1 MIKPLIPAIPS
12 KVLTI
17 EGKEYQVYD
26 AVTTCHGTTNGYF
39 CQYLRVSINAVDKRR
54 AVRTFPKIKDV
65 SEKWRAI
72 HLYIQDIATELNDFV
87 EQNYCGDRLRFWDL
101 KPQYN
106 ILQTKK
112 GKYNYTYINY
122 LVRGEVGDKQTFV
135 GKLVGKTAEITQADI
150 DARVKEAVEHQR
162 IVNTQYNEKLAA
174 KHKAFRDLVEQQI
187 ATRDAEFFGVPLS
200 A

>member
-26 AVTTCHGTTNGYF
+26 VVTTCHGTTNGYF

-65 SEKWRAI
+65 TEKWRAI

-87 EQNYCGDRLRFWDL
+87 EQNYCGDRLQFWDL
-101 KPQYN
+101 KPRYN

-112 GKYNYTYINY
+112 KKYNYTYINY
-122 LVRGEVGDKQTFV
+122 LVRAGIGEKQRIV
-135 GKLVGKTAEITQADI
+135 NKLIGQTAEITQADI

-162 IVNTQYNEKLAA
+162 IVNTEYNQKLAA

-187 ATRDAEFFGVPLS
+187 ATRDAEFVGVPLS

>member
-12 KVLTI
+12 KTLTI

-26 AVTTCHGTTNGYF
+26 MVATCHGTTNSYY
-39 CQYLRVSINAVDKRR
+39 CQYLRVCINAVDKAR

-72 HLYIQDIATELNDFV
+72 HLHIQDIVTELNDFV

-101 KPQYN
+101 KPKYN
-106 ILQTKK
+106 ILQMKK
-112 GKYNYTYINY
+112 KKYNYTYVKY
-122 LVRGEVGDKQTFV
+122 WVRADIGEKQHPV
-135 GKLVGKTAEITQADI
+135 NKLVGQTAKVTQADI
-150 DARVKEAVEHQR
+150 DARVNEAVEHQR
-162 IVNTQYNEKLAA
+162 IVNTEYNKVLAA

-187 ATRDAEFFGVPLS
+187 ATRDAEFVGVPLS